1 MVQTTTSS
9 RYTKEAMILYTEEQ
23 LQIAYV
29 KYVRELYTL
38 KETGLDL
45 GIPSLEEFRPMYEE
59 QMEFEYGNDFLQ

>member
-23 LQIAYV
+23 LQVAYV